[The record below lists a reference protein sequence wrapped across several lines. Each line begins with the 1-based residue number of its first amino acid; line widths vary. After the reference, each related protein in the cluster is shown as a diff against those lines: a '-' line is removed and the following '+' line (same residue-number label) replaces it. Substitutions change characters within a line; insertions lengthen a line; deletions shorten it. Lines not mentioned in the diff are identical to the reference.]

1 MRQPQPGFPT
11 LLSRLALTLALL
23 ALWSCGSAP
32 PVKKEPEPVAPPA
45 AKTEPVTSER
55 ATLTLPP
62 SAYSEQFSR
71 ANSLLAST
79 QWMAATEIL
88 QQIPTTGLNAN
99 DNAYRGYLQARMDFM
114 RGEQNQALNLLT
126 GLDRPGVDIAL
137 RYRILNF
144 QRYILDISG
153 SYLESARLGDQL
165 LGFAPTGDIPAL
177 KRSVWRD
184 LQKLDSAQLEQ
195 AMAEA
200 VDPQWQ
206 DWLAL
211 ALLTRA
217 PLNETLQQLPAW
229 LQENPLHPAATPLPG
244 GLSFLLA
251 PPARPDKVAL
261 ILPLSDRLA
270 AAGRAVRDGY
280 MASYYDY
287 MASHGGSAAFEVLVL
302 DEDTFPSASA
312 AYDAAL
318 AQGATIVVGPLSK
331 QAVAELAA
339 RTPLPIPVLALNR
352 LEDTPPAVNGG
363 SALVQLSL
371 APEDEAVT
379 AADLA
384 FGQGARSALII
395 RPESDWGSKVAQ
407 ALVDQWQQLGGTV
420 ANSVT
425 YLNRED
431 YSATVKAALDIPAS
445 EQRARDLR
453 GIMGGD
459 VEYSARRRQD
469 IDVIFLLS
477 GNAAEARSLKPLL
490 AFHYAGTVPVYA
502 ISGIYSGVP
511 DPRDRDLD
519 GINLV
524 EMPWLLGANPEL
536 EQAIAA
542 GRGNGASYTRL
553 NALGA
558 DAFLLQTQFRR
569 LQAGPDALL
578 RGNTGLLSMNPQLQ
592 IQRELVLSTFDEGA
606 VQPR

>member
-1 MRQPQPGFPT
+1 MRQPRPRFHTP
-11 LLSRLALTLALL
+11 LSRLALALALL

-32 PVKKEPEPVAPPA
+32 PIEVEPEPVAPP
-45 AKTEPVTSER
+45 PVKQVPKVSER

-62 SAYSEQFSR
+62 SAFSAQFIQ
-71 ANSLLAST
+71 ANTLLNDHR
-79 QWMAATEIL
+79 WMAADEIL
-88 QQIPTTGLNAN
+88 QNIPETGLDTN
-99 DNAYRGYLQARMDFM
+99 DTAFRGYLQARIDFM
-114 RGEQNQALNLLT
+114 RGEQNQALNLLA

-137 RYRILNF
+137 RYRIVNLR
-144 QRYILDISG
+144 RYILDMSG
-153 SYLESARLGDQL
+153 DHLQSARLGDQL
-165 LGFAPTGDIPAL
+165 LGFAPLDNVPAL

-184 LQKLDSAQLEQ
+184 LQQLDTAQLEQ
-195 AMAEA
+195 AMAQA
-200 VDPQWQ
+200 TDPQWQ
-206 DWLAL
+206 GWLAL

-217 PLNETLQQLPAW
+217 PVNDTLQQLPGW
-229 LQENPLHPAATPLPG
+229 LQEHPLHPAAQPLPG
-244 GLSFLLA
+244 GLSYLLA

-280 MASYYDY
+280 MASYYNY
-287 MASHGGSAAFEVLVL
+287 MARHGDIAAFEVLVL
-302 DEDTFPSASA
+302 DQDTFASASA
-312 AYDAAL
+312 AYDTAL
-318 AQGATIVVGPLSK
+318 ARGATIVVGPLSK

-339 RTPLPIPVLALNR
+339 RGPLPVPLLALNR
-352 LEDTPPAVNGG
+352 LEDSPPTVVGG

-371 APEDEAVT
+371 APEDEAATV
-379 AADLA
+379 ARLA
-384 FGQGARSALII
+384 FGQGARRALII
-395 RPESDWGSKVAQ
+395 RPESDWGGKVAQ
-407 ALVDQWQQLGGTV
+407 ALVEQWQQLGGTI

-425 YLNRED
+425 YLSRED

-445 EQRARDLR
+445 EQRARDIR
-453 GIMGGD
+453 GIMGSD

-477 GNAAEARSLKPLL
+477 GSGAEARSLKPLL
-490 AFHYAGTVPVYA
+490 AFHYAGKVPVYA
-502 ISGIYSGVP
+502 VSGIYSGVP

-542 GRGNGASYTRL
+542 GSGNGAAYKRL
-553 NALGA
+553 HALGA

-569 LQAGPDALL
+569 LEAGPDALL
-578 RGNTGLLSMNPQLQ
+578 RGNTGLLTMNPQLQ